1 MLSTMPDFPL
11 TLRHI
16 FEHGRD
22 TYPGSRIITLTENG
36 QQEITFAD
44 LAKRVG
50 KLANALKRAGVQPDD
65 RVATFAWNN
74 QEHQE
79 AYFAVP
85 CSGAVLHTINIRL
98 APPDIEY
105 IVNHAQDKILLLD
118 AALASQIAPALKHTP
133 TLEKV
138 VVFGEGDRSVLPVEY
153 IEYEDFIADEPED
166 YAWPD
171 LDERSAAAMCY
182 TSGTTGRPKG
192 VVYSHRSTFIFTM
205 GMASGEALKM
215 NYQDRVLPIVPMFHG
230 NAWGLPYICWMVGAD
245 LYLPATY
252 AHAPRIARV
261 ITDEKITVA
270 GAVPTVWWDVLN
282 LPDASGQ
289 APYDLASLRMIL
301 CGGSAS
307 PRSLIEAYQKRYGAT
322 FAAGWGLTET
332 HPIASLAFPP
342 RDATPDEGLD
352 YQATAGQVLA
362 GVEVRIVDTD
372 GVPVPRDGE
381 SVGEIEVRGPW
392 VTTSYYLDPAEDKF
406 HDGWLRTG
414 DVGTIDA
421 RGYLRITDRAKDVVK
436 SGGEWISSLELESAL
451 TTHPDVKEVAV
462 IASPDTRW
470 GERPLACVVLREGS
484 TVTPDELREF
494 LTGKVA
500 KWWLPDLWTF
510 IENVPRTGVGKYDKK
525 LLRERLADGGLDV
538 ATTGGRPSGS

>member
-22 TYPGSRIITLTENG
+22 TYPGSRVVTLTRAG
-36 QQEITFAD
+36 QREISFAD
-44 LAKRVG
+44 LAQRVG
-50 KLANALKRAGVQPDD
+50 KLANALRRAGVRPDD
-65 RVATFAWNN
+65 RVATFAWNT
-74 QEHQE
+74 QEHHE

-98 APPDIEY
+98 DPGDIEY
-105 IVNHAQDKILLLD
+105 IVNHAQDKVLILD
-118 AALASQIAPALKHTP
+118 AALAAHIAPALTGTP
-133 TLEKV
+133 TLQTV

-153 IEYEDFIADEPED
+153 LEYEDFIADEPTEFS
-166 YAWPD
+166 WPD

-192 VVYSHRSTFIFTM
+192 VVYSHRSTFVFTL

-215 NYQDRVLPIVPMFHG
+215 NYRDRVLPIVPMFHG
-230 NAWGLPYICWMVGAD
+230 NAWGLPYVCWMVGAD
-245 LYLPATY
+245 LYLPASF
-252 AHAPRIARV
+252 AHPPRIAQV
-261 ITDEKITVA
+261 ITRERITVA
-270 GAVPTVWWDVLN
+270 GAVPTVWWDVLH
-282 LPDASGQ
+282 LQDDSV
-289 APYDLASLRMIL
+289 DLSSLRMIL

-307 PRSLIEAYQKRYGAT
+307 PRSLIEAYQKRYGAQ

-342 RDATPDEGLD
+342 RDASPEEALD
-352 YQATAGQVLA
+352 YQATGGQVLA
-362 GVEVRIVDTD
+362 GVEVRLVDPAD
-372 GVPVPRDGE
+372 QVLPRDGR

-392 VTTSYYLDPAEDKF
+392 VTTSYYLDAAREKF
-406 HDGWLRTG
+406 HGGWLRTG

-436 SGGEWISSLELESAL
+436 SGGEWISSLDLESAL
-451 TTHPDVKEVAV
+451 TQHPDVKEVAV
-462 IASPDTRW
+462 IASPDQRW

-484 TVTPDELREF
+484 GATPEELRNF
-494 LTGKVA
+494 LSGKVA

-525 LLRERLADGGLDV
+525 LLRDQLSRGGLHV
-538 ATTGGRPSGS
+538 SALSRRSSS

>member
-1 MLSTMPDFPL
+1 MRSTMPDFPL

-22 TYPGSRIITLTENG
+22 TYPDSRIVTLTGEG
-36 QQEITFAD
+36 QREITFAA
-44 LAKRVG
+44 LARRIG
-50 KLANALKRAGVQPDD
+50 KLANALARAGVRADD
-65 RVATFAWNN
+65 RVATFAWNT

-85 CSGAVLHTINIRL
+85 CSAAVLHTINIRL
-98 APPDIEY
+98 APADIEY
-105 IVNHAQDKILLLD
+105 IVNHAQDRILLLD
-118 AALASQIAPALKHTP
+118 AALAENIAPALPNCP

-138 VVFGEGDRSVLPVEY
+138 VVFGAGDRSVLPVPY
-153 IEYEDFIADEPED
+153 VEYEDFIADEPED
-166 YAWPD
+166 FPWPD
-171 LDERSAAAMCY
+171 VAENSAAAMCY

-192 VVYSHRSTFIFTM
+192 VVYSHRSTYIFSL
-205 GMASGEALKM
+205 GMASGEALKL

-230 NAWGLPYICWMVGAD
+230 NAWGLPYVCWMVGAD
-245 LYLPATY
+245 LYLPAGHT
-252 AHAPRIARV
+252 HASRIARV

-270 GAVPTVWWDVLN
+270 GAVPTVWWDVLH
-282 LPDASGQ
+282 LPEDG
-289 APYDLASLRMIL
+289 YDLSSLRMIL
-301 CGGSAS
+301 CGGAAS
-307 PRSLIEAYQKRYGAT
+307 PRSLIEAYHKRYGAT

-342 RDATPDEGLD
+342 RDAGPEEALD
-352 YQATAGQVLA
+352 YQATGGQVLA
-362 GVEVRIVDTD
+362 GVEVRIVDPA
-372 GVPVPRDGE
+372 GQVVPRDGR

-392 VTTSYYLDPAEDKF
+392 VTTSYYLDPAPEKF

-414 DVGTIDA
+414 DVGTIDE

-436 SGGEWISSLELESAL
+436 SGGEWISSLDLEAAL
-451 TTHPDVKEVAV
+451 TQHPDVKEVAV

-470 GERPLACVVLREGS
+470 GERPLACVVLREGA
-484 TVTPDELREF
+484 TVSPDNLREF

-525 LLRERLADGGLDV
+525 LLRERLARGGLAV
-538 ATTGGRPSGS
+538 ATISRD